1 MLYDNL
7 NVKMP
12 RFSMKRPFSTYLV
25 VFCVA
30 CGLAG
35 CLSSPLPSARS
46 ACNFE
51 QVWDTAIASLEGS
64 QLESADKANGRIKTA
79 WLEVPS
85 QSQAGILERDV
96 NKERVKYIVEVQPDA
111 AATTATVQQRRE
123 QWTPMGVRMR
133 QWQAIPANASEE
145 MTLGNKIARRLKEKG
160 C

>member
-1 MLYDNL
+1 
-7 NVKMP
+7 
-12 RFSMKRPFSTYLV
+12 MKHPFFTYLV

-35 CLSSPLPSARS
+35 CLFSSPPSARS
-46 ACNFE
+46 SCGFE

-64 QLESADKANGRIKTA
+64 QLESADKANGRIETA

-85 QSQAGILERDV
+85 QSHAGILERDV
-96 NKERVKYIVEVQPDA
+96 NRERVKYIVEVQRDG
-111 AATTATVQQRRE
+111 AATTATVQQRHE

-133 QWQAIPANASEE
+133 QWRPVAANPSEE
-145 MTLGNKIARRLKEKG
+145 AALATEISRRLKEKG

>member
-1 MLYDNL
+1 
-7 NVKMP
+7 
-12 RFSMKRPFSTYLV
+12 MKRPFFIYLV
-25 VFCVA
+25 VFYVA
-30 CGLAG
+30 CGLPG
-35 CLSSPLPSARS
+35 CLSSSPPCARS
-46 ACNFE
+46 SCSFE

-64 QLESADKANGRIKTA
+64 QLEFADKANGRIKTA

-133 QWQAIPANASEE
+133 QWQAIPADSSEE
-145 MTLGNKIARRLKEKG
+145 MTLANQIARRLKEKG

>member
-1 MLYDNL
+1 
-7 NVKMP
+7 
-12 RFSMKRPFSTYLV
+12 MKRPFSTYLV

>member
-1 MLYDNL
+1 
-7 NVKMP
+7 
-12 RFSMKRPFSTYLV
+12 MKRPFFIYLV

-35 CLSSPLPSARS
+35 CLSSSPPSARS
-46 ACNFE
+46 SCSFE

-64 QLESADKANGRIKTA
+64 QLESANKANGRIETA

-85 QSQAGILERDV
+85 QSHAGILERDV
-96 NKERVKYIVEVQPDA
+96 NKERVKYLVAVQRDA

-133 QWQAIPANASEE
+133 QWQAIPPDSSEE
-145 MTLGNKIARRLKEKG
+145 MALGNKIARRLKEKG